1 MRMRTSACAGG
12 SGVGQAMV
20 RAGDHP
26 GKSLPSPRAPSP
38 PRHPLSCLLPGL
50 LRRLVTH
57 LALEG
62 PAAQAHP
69 CSVRF
74 SRWIFTAETGLAAV
88 PPGCSASGPPG
99 VLHGKG
105 EATNGVAGFSDV
117 LLDLQPPVNLLFWA
131 PCFALSSPRDLT
143 KRQGLRLKPP
153 ADSSCVSPDQTSRAS
168 ACNESLP
175 GIHRGPQGQT
185 LPPPPAPPPLLWEV
199 DGSSILCLFM
209 FPVWKSP

>member
-99 VLHGKG
+99 VLHGK
-105 EATNGVAGFSDV
+105 
-117 LLDLQPPVNLLFWA
+117 
-131 PCFALSSPRDLT
+131 
-143 KRQGLRLKPP
+143 RQGLRLKPP

>member
-1 MRMRTSACAGG
+1 MPA
-12 SGVGQAMV
+12 
-20 RAGDHP
+20 D
-26 GKSLPSPRAPSP
+26 
-38 PRHPLSCLLPGL
+38 
-50 LRRLVTH
+50 
-57 LALEG
+57 
-62 PAAQAHP
+62 PAAAH
-69 CSVRF
+69 CVGGQRRGGHRGKTLVAAS
-74 SRWIFTAETGLAAV
+74 STLAAQ
-88 PPGCSASGPPG
+88 
-99 VLHGKG
+99 G

-168 ACNESLP
+168 ACNASLP